1 LEDRRLTM
9 PGLREDVIA
18 AICAEKWPD
27 PDNEV
32 NSTTIC
38 ERLKRGGHA
47 ASQDEVREVLF
58 QLSEHRNITLMM
70 EPGTG
75 SGPVVQS
82 VDPKLCS

>member
-1 LEDRRLTM
+1 M
-9 PGLREDVIA
+9 PDLRQRVID
-18 AICAEKWPD
+18 AICEEKWPD

-32 NSTTIC
+32 NNTTIC
-38 ERLKRGGHA
+38 ERLKRGGVA

-58 QLSEHRNITLMM
+58 QLSQHRNITLLM

-82 VDPKLCS
+82 VDPGLCP